1 MNREVRDTLILRTRD
16 AVRVVESLERC
27 ATLAYAH
34 TTTNDAQEIAECLTL
49 IETQA
54 KAARERI
61 ALRGVM

>member
-1 MNREVRDTLILRTRD
+1 MNRDVRDTLILRTRD
-16 AVRVVESLERC
+16 AIRVVESLERC

-34 TTTNDAQEIAECLTL
+34 TTATDAREIAECLTL

-61 ALRGVM
+61 VLRGVM